1 MASAAGARSLLRS
14 SSLRNAVSRAAS
26 GSTNASASRASA
38 RLRPPPAPRV
48 VIRSPIEM
56 TSFCVESLL
65 PMHSA
70 TASALLT
77 SMLSASRRH
86 CGWFLEVGNDDV

>member
-14 SSLRNAVSRAAS
+14 SSLRSAGSRAAAS
-26 GSTNASASRASA
+26 GRNAFSH
-38 RLRPPPAPRV
+38 LRPPPAPRV
-48 VIRSPIEM
+48 AIRSPIEM
-56 TSFCVESLL
+56 SSFCVESLL

-86 CGWFLEVGNDDV
+86 RCWFLEVGNDDV